1 MTDEALIFDGDKP
14 LGHSNFEEDLSDDDD
29 LVDDTAQAADDSDDG
44 DFKLDGFDDLG
55 ISQDEDEADDYD
67 PEYDDDIAG
76 QKRKRARLDGSSKT
90 TTSLQRSVIGAQ
102 TDNAEAFILDEDNDF
117 SYQQPSRVPGTFG
130 RHNRRKG
137 ESLPA
142 YHKRVSH
149 ELDSDDELMM
159 QMRERGFSDRQI
171 ADKLA
176 KDGRVRYDQKSISTR
191 IMRIRLAQADN
202 VDFLLKEGYKE
213 WEYADDELLLQ
224 AHALADIEINYEIE
238 RIRAWRFRKVSEYMR
253 RLNKDALFSALA
265 CRERYNAIIE
275 GTARIPTEVDDD
287 PDARRAEMEN
297 FRMTREKTR
306 NEEKAKQDALEA
318 AEAKAKNETRF
329 RNAQKAEDIANKRA
343 NKESEKAHRAM
354 TRAAQ
359 AQIRA
364 ARAIENV
371 NAKSQRNA
379 QLKNQKKVRETKKPV
394 ANKNVPLTPTN
405 AKKVPSETPDP
416 RSYLSVSDLK
426 KICEERGLDLPRKR
440 NKASFVQALMDAD
453 DEYSQNDLKKMC
465 RAKGLNANGSKLQ
478 MKHELAL
485 AEAGTYGSYDK
496 NTIAAATEEDGD
508 DEMDMNE
515 E

>member
-1 MTDEALIFDGDKP
+1 MTDDTLIFDSGEP
-14 LGHSNFEEDLSDDDD
+14 LGHIDFEEGLNDDDNFIED
-29 LVDDTAQAADDSDDG
+29 AAQAADDSDDG
-44 DFKLDGFDDLG
+44 DFKLDGFDDLS
-55 ISQDEDEADDYD
+55 IPQDDEDEADDYD
-67 PEYDDDIAG
+67 PEYDDNTTR
-76 QKRKRARLDGSSKT
+76 QKRKRTRPNGSSKT
-90 TTSLQRSVIGAQ
+90 TKSLQRSLISAQ

-117 SYQQPSRVPGTFG
+117 LYKQPSRVPGTFG
-130 RHNRRKG
+130 RRDRRKG

-159 QMRERGFSDRQI
+159 QMREKGFSDRQI

-176 KDGRVRYDQKSISTR
+176 SDGRVRYDQKSISTR

-202 VDFLLKEGYKE
+202 VNFLLKEGYKE
-213 WEYADDELLLQ
+213 WEYADDELLIQ

-265 CRERYNAIIE
+265 CRERYNAIVE

-306 NEEKAKQDALEA
+306 NEEKAKQDALDA
-318 AEAKAKNETRF
+318 TEAKTKSETKS
-329 RNAQKAEDIANKRA
+329 RNAQKAEEIANKRA

-371 NAKSQRNA
+371 NTKAQRNN
-379 QLKNQKKVRETKKPV
+379 QLKNQTKARETRRPV
-394 ANKNVPLTPTN
+394 PNTNVPLARTN
-405 AKKVPSETPDP
+405 TIKVPSETPDP
-416 RSYLSVSDLK
+416 RSYLSVPDLQN
-426 KICEERGLDLPRKR
+426 ICEERGLDLPRKK
-440 NKASFVQALMDAD
+440 NKDSFVQALINAD

-465 RAKGLNANGSKLQ
+465 RAKGLNANGSESH
-478 MKHELAL
+478 MKHDLAL
-485 AEAGTYGSYDK
+485 AEAQTRGSYDRD
-496 NTIAAATEEDGD
+496 IATATAEDDRD
-508 DEMDMNE
+508 DEMDMDE
-515 E
+515 

>member
-1 MTDEALIFDGDKP
+1 MTDNALIFDDDEP
-14 LGHSNFEEDLSDDDD
+14 LGHIDFEEGLNDDDD
-29 LVDDTAQAADDSDDG
+29 LIEDAAQAADDSDDG

-67 PEYDDDIAG
+67 PEYDDNIDG
-76 QKRKRARLDGSSKT
+76 QKRKRARLGSSSKT
-90 TTSLQRSVIGAQ
+90 PKPLQRSIIGAQ

-117 SYQQPSRVPGTFG
+117 LYKQPSRVPGTFG
-130 RHNRRKG
+130 RRNRRKG

-159 QMRERGFSDRQI
+159 QMREKGFSDRQI

-176 KDGRVRYDQKSISTR
+176 RDGRIRYDQKSISTR

-213 WEYADDELLLQ
+213 WEYADDELLIQ
-224 AHALADIEINYEIE
+224 AYALADIEVNYEIE

-253 RLNKDALFSALA
+253 RLNRDALFSALA
-265 CRERYNAIIE
+265 CRERYNAIME

-318 AEAKAKNETRF
+318 AEAKAKDEARF

-343 NKESEKAHRAM
+343 NKESEKARRAM

-364 ARAIENV
+364 ARAMENV
-371 NAKSQRNA
+371 NNKAQRNA
-379 QLKNQKKVRETKKPV
+379 QLKNQKKTPETKKPIT
-394 ANKNVPLTPTN
+394 NKNVPLTRTN
-405 AKKVPSETPDP
+405 TKKVPSETPDP
-416 RSYLSVSDLK
+416 RSYLSVPDLK
-426 KICEERGLDLPRKR
+426 KICEDRGLDVPR
-440 NKASFVQALMDAD
+440 NEDKATFVQALMDAD
-453 DEYSQNDLKKMC
+453 DEYSQNDFKKMC
-465 RAKGLNANGSKLQ
+465 RAKGLKANGSKLQ
-478 MKHELAL
+478 MKHALAL
-485 AEAGTYGSYDK
+485 AEAKACDSYEK
-496 NTIAAATEEDGD
+496 HAATAATEEDSD

-515 E
+515 

>member
-1 MTDEALIFDGDKP
+1 MTEEAMILGGDKP
-14 LGHSNFEEDLSDDDD
+14 LGHSNFEEDLDDDD

-102 TDNAEAFILDEDNDF
+102 ADNAEAFILDEDNNF

-159 QMRERGFSDRQI
+159 QMREKGFSDRQI

-213 WEYADDELLLQ
+213 WEYADDELLIQ

-394 ANKNVPLTPTN
+394 ANKNVP
-405 AKKVPSETPDP
+405 SEAPDP

-426 KICEERGLDLPRKR
+426 KICEERGLDLPTKR

-485 AEAGTYGSYDK
+485 ALARTYGSYDK
-496 NTIAAATEEDGD
+496 NTTAAATEEDGD
-508 DEMDMNE
+508 DEMDTNE

>member
-1 MTDEALIFDGDKP
+1 
-14 LGHSNFEEDLSDDDD
+14 
-29 LVDDTAQAADDSDDG
+29 
-44 DFKLDGFDDLG
+44 
-55 ISQDEDEADDYD
+55 
-67 PEYDDDIAG
+67 
-76 QKRKRARLDGSSKT
+76 
-90 TTSLQRSVIGAQ
+90 
-102 TDNAEAFILDEDNDF
+102 
-117 SYQQPSRVPGTFG
+117 
-130 RHNRRKG
+130 
-137 ESLPA
+137 
-142 YHKRVSH
+142 
-149 ELDSDDELMM
+149 
-159 QMRERGFSDRQI
+159 
-171 ADKLA
+171 
-176 KDGRVRYDQKSISTR
+176 
-191 IMRIRLAQADN
+191 
-202 VDFLLKEGYKE
+202 
-213 WEYADDELLLQ
+213 
-224 AHALADIEINYEIE
+224 
-238 RIRAWRFRKVSEYMR
+238 MR
-253 RLNKDALFSALA
+253 RLDKEALFSALA

-364 ARAIENV
+364 TRAIENV

-394 ANKNVPLTPTN
+394 ANKNAPLTLAN
-405 AKKVPSETPDP
+405 VKKVPSETPDP
-416 RSYLSVSDLK
+416 RSYLLVSDLK
-426 KICEERGLDLPRKR
+426 KICEERGLDLPRKK
-440 NKASFVQALMDAD
+440 NKASFVQALIDAD

-485 AEAGTYGSYDK
+485 AEARTYGSYDK
-496 NTIAAATEEDGD
+496 TTIAAATEEDGD